1 MSNKEIKE
9 EKIMNTNKKFMNKET
24 DFDTWCKM
32 LLDYTQAMVHN
43 PTVANKWIFD
53 RASHDEWVLSKFPK
67 HLASVKAYNEFYGLT
82 GKDIRDYDWL
92 SSVKTNDGTKIIVHQ
107 HFVDEHM
114 TTAFDF
120 KTKLLKL
127 CEEGKLD
134 IQKIKELIAMQRLCW
149 ITKDE
154 NKQLNALGY
163 RKHRENPLKAYENCG
178 IEIYDKEN
186 EDLDNIQT
194 NPHGITA
201 SSKLEKICPELE
213 IEVSEMRDE
222 EKIRRDFFD
231 KLAQY
236 FKENNSDFVVK
247 YENNREHF
255 DVRKTSDLSFN
266 KIMVNTRVVN
276 GYLKDICVFFPSI
289 DAKTIYDKLYLH
301 KKEIENEIG
310 YELVWDR
317 NDKKIA
323 TRIGRFGKYYTV
335 KGSRRLNDPYFDTTN
350 YTNYD
355 FDLDVKKVANELVN
369 IYNVFMPRVKS
380 IMVNL

>member
-1 MSNKEIKE
+1 
-9 EKIMNTNKKFMNKET
+9 MNTNKKIIDKEK

-67 HLASVKAYNEFYGLT
+67 HLASVKAYNEFYDLT
-82 GKDIRDYDWL
+82 GKDIRDFDWL
-92 SSVKTNDGTKIIVHQ
+92 SSVKTNDGTKIVVHQ

-134 IQKIKELIAMQRLCW
+134 IQTIKELIAKQRLCW

-163 RKHRENPLKAYENCG
+163 RKHRENPLKAYEDCG

-194 NPHGITA
+194 NPNNKVV
-201 SSKLEKICPELE
+201 SSKLKNICPE
-213 IEVSEMRDE
+213 IEMDVSEMSDE
-222 EKIRRDFFD
+222 GKIRREFFNE
-231 KLAQY
+231 LAQY
-236 FKENNSDFVVK
+236 FKEKYPDFFVK
-247 YENNREHF
+247 YENNCEHF
-255 DVRKTSDLSFN
+255 DIRKTSDLSFS
-266 KIMVNTRVVN
+266 KIMVNVRVDRHA
-276 GYLKDICVFFPSI
+276 YLHDICVYLGDK
-289 DAKTIYDKLYLH
+289 DAKDIYDKLYAQ

-310 YELVWDR
+310 YELIWDR
-317 NDKKIA
+317 NNEKIA
-323 TRIGRFGKYYTV
+323 TRIGRFGKYYTE
-335 KGSRRLNDPYFDTTN
+335 KGSRRLNDPRFDTTN
-350 YTNYD
+350 YINYD
-355 FDLDVKKVANELVN
+355 FDLDVEKVANELVN
-369 IYNVFMPRVKS
+369 AYNVFMSRVKS
-380 IMVNL
+380 ILVNM

>member
-1 MSNKEIKE
+1 
-9 EKIMNTNKKFMNKET
+9 MNTNEKFINKEK

-43 PTVANKWIFD
+43 PTVANKWILD

-67 HLASVKAYNEFYGLT
+67 HLASVKAYNEFYDLT

-92 SSVKTNDGTKIIVHQ
+92 SSVKTNDGTKIVVHQ

-120 KTKLLKL
+120 KTKLLRL

-134 IQKIKELIAMQRLCW
+134 IQKIKELISKQRLCW

-154 NKQLNALGY
+154 DKQLNAQGY

-178 IEIYDKEN
+178 IEIYDKDN

-194 NPHGITA
+194 NPHDITT
-201 SSKLEKICPELE
+201 SSKLKKICPELE
-213 IEVSEMRDE
+213 IEVSGMRDD

-247 YENNREHF
+247 YKNNCEHF

-276 GYLKDICVFFPSI
+276 GCLKDICVFFSSI
-289 DAKTIYDKLYLH
+289 DAKNIYDKLYLH

-310 YELVWDR
+310 YELIWDR
-317 NDKKIA
+317 NNEKIA
-323 TRIGRFGKYYTV
+323 TRIGRFGKYYKETGV
-335 KGSRRLNDPYFDTTN
+335 RRLNDPYFDTTN
-350 YTNYD
+350 YINYD
-355 FDLDVKKVANELVN
+355 FDLDVEKVANELVN

-380 IMVNL
+380 ILLDLLK

>member
-1 MSNKEIKE
+1 
-9 EKIMNTNKKFMNKET
+9 MNTNEKFINKEK

-67 HLASVKAYNEFYGLT
+67 HLASVKAYNEFYDLT

-92 SSVKTNDGTKIIVHQ
+92 SSVKTNDGTKIVVHQ

-120 KTKLLKL
+120 KTKLLRL

-134 IQKIKELIAMQRLCW
+134 IQKIKELISKQRLCW

-154 NKQLNALGY
+154 DKQLNAQGY

-178 IEIYDKEN
+178 IEIYDKDN

-194 NPHGITA
+194 NPHDITT
-201 SSKLEKICPELE
+201 SSKLKKICPELE
-213 IEVSEMRDE
+213 IEVSGMRDD

-247 YENNREHF
+247 YKNNCEHF

-276 GYLKDICVFFPSI
+276 GCLKDICVFFSSI
-289 DAKTIYDKLYLH
+289 DAKNIYDKLYLH

-310 YELVWDR
+310 YELIWDR
-317 NDKKIA
+317 NNEKIA
-323 TRIGRFGKYYTV
+323 TRIARFGKYYTE
-335 KGSRRLNDPYFDTTN
+335 KGSRRLNDPRFDTTN
-350 YTNYD
+350 YINYD
-355 FDLDVKKVANELVN
+355 FNLDVEKVANELVN

-380 IMVNL
+380 ILSDLLK

>member
-1 MSNKEIKE
+1 
-9 EKIMNTNKKFMNKET
+9 MNTNKKFMDKEK

-53 RASHDEWVLSKFPK
+53 RASHDEWVLSKFPN
-67 HLASVKAYNEFYGLT
+67 HLASVKAYNEFYDLT
-82 GKDIRDYDWL
+82 GRDIRDYDWL
-92 SSVKTNDGTKIIVHQ
+92 SSARTNDGTKIVVHQ

-134 IQKIKELIAMQRLCW
+134 VEKIKELISKQRLCW

-154 NKQLNALGY
+154 NNQLNALGY
-163 RKHRENPLKAYENCG
+163 RKHRENPLKAYEDCG
-178 IEIYDKEN
+178 IEIYDREN
-186 EDLDNIQT
+186 EDLNDIQT

-201 SSKLEKICPELE
+201 FSKLEKICPELE
-213 IEVSEMRDE
+213 IEVSEIRDE

-231 KLAQY
+231 KLAQC
-236 FKENNSDFVVK
+236 FKENYPDFFVK
-247 YENNREHF
+247 YKNNCEHF
-255 DVRKTSDLSFN
+255 DIRKMNDLTFS
-266 KIMVNTRVVN
+266 KIMVNVRVDR
-276 GYLKDICVFFPSI
+276 YACLHDICVYLGDK
-289 DAKTIYDKLYLH
+289 DAKTIYDKLYLY

-310 YELVWDR
+310 YELIWDR
-317 NDKKIA
+317 NNEKMA
-323 TRIGRFGKYYTV
+323 ARIGRFGKYYTE
-335 KGSRRLNDPYFDTTN
+335 KSSRRLNDPRFDTTN
-350 YTNYD
+350 YINYD
-355 FDLDVKKVANELVN
+355 FDLDVEKVANELVN

-380 IMVNL
+380 ILLVLLK

>member
-1 MSNKEIKE
+1 
-9 EKIMNTNKKFMNKET
+9 MNTNKKFMDKEK

-67 HLASVKAYNEFYGLT
+67 HLASVKAYNEFYDLT
-82 GKDIRDYDWL
+82 GKDIRDFDWL
-92 SSVKTNDGTKIIVHQ
+92 SSVKTNDGTKIVVHQ

-127 CEEGKLD
+127 CEEGNLD
-134 IQKIKELIAMQRLCW
+134 VEKIKELISNQRLCW

-163 RKHRENPLKAYENCG
+163 RKHRENPLKAYEDCD
-178 IEIYDKEN
+178 IEIYDREN
-186 EDLDNIQT
+186 EDLNDIQT
-194 NPHGITA
+194 NPHSITV
-201 SSKLEKICPELE
+201 SSKLKNICPE
-213 IEVSEMRDE
+213 IKMEVSEMRDE

-231 KLAQY
+231 KLAQC
-236 FKENNSDFVVK
+236 FKENHPDFFVK
-247 YENNREHF
+247 YKNNCEHF
-255 DVRKTSDLSFN
+255 DIRKTSDLSFN
-266 KIMVNTRVVN
+266 KIMVNTRVVS

-289 DAKTIYDKLYLH
+289 DAKNIYDRLYSQ
-301 KKEIENEIG
+301 KNEIEKQIG

-317 NDKKIA
+317 NDKKMA
-323 TRIGRFGKYYTV
+323 TRIGRFGKYY
-335 KGSRRLNDPYFDTTN
+335 KEKDSRQLNGSHFDTTN

>member
-1 MSNKEIKE
+1 
-9 EKIMNTNKKFMNKET
+9 MNTNKKIMDKEK
-24 DFDTWCKM
+24 DYDTWCKM

-67 HLASVKAYNEFYGLT
+67 HLASVKAYNEFYDLT
-82 GKDIRDYDWL
+82 GKDIRDFDWL
-92 SSVKTNDGTKIIVHQ
+92 SSVKTNDGTKIVVHQ

-120 KTKLLKL
+120 KTKLLEL

-134 IQKIKELIAMQRLCW
+134 VEKIKELIAMQRLCW

-163 RKHRENPLKAYENCG
+163 RKHRENPLEAYEDCG

-194 NPHGITA
+194 NPHGITS
-201 SSKLEKICPELE
+201 SSKLGEICPELE

-247 YENNREHF
+247 YKNNCEHF

-276 GYLKDICVFFPSI
+276 GYLKDICIFFPSI

-310 YELVWDR
+310 YELIWDR
-317 NDKKIA
+317 NNKKMA
-323 TRIGRFGKYYTV
+323 TRIGRFGKYYTE
-335 KGSRRLNDPYFDTTN
+335 KGFRRLNDPRFDITN

-380 IMVNL
+380 ILLVLLK

>member
-1 MSNKEIKE
+1 
-9 EKIMNTNKKFMNKET
+9 MNTNEKFINKEK

-67 HLASVKAYNEFYGLT
+67 HLASVKAYNEFYDLT

-92 SSVKTNDGTKIIVHQ
+92 SSVKTNDGTKIVVHQ

-120 KTKLLKL
+120 KTKLLRL

-134 IQKIKELIAMQRLCW
+134 IQKIKELISKQRLCW

-154 NKQLNALGY
+154 DKQLNAQGY

-178 IEIYDKEN
+178 IEIYDKDN

-194 NPHGITA
+194 NPHDITT
-201 SSKLEKICPELE
+201 SSKLKKLCPELE
-213 IEVSEMRDE
+213 IEVSGMRDD

-247 YENNREHF
+247 YKNNCEHF

-276 GYLKDICVFFPSI
+276 GCLKDICVFFSSI
-289 DAKTIYDKLYLH
+289 DAKNIYDKLYLH

-310 YELVWDR
+310 YELIWDR
-317 NDKKIA
+317 NNEKMA
-323 TRIGRFGKYYTV
+323 TRIGRFGKYYKE
-335 KGSRRLNDPYFDTTN
+335 KGSRRLNDPRFDTTN

-355 FDLDVKKVANELVN
+355 FNLDVEKVANELVN

-380 IMVNL
+380 ILLDLLK

>member
-1 MSNKEIKE
+1 
-9 EKIMNTNKKFMNKET
+9 MNTNKKIMDKEK
-24 DFDTWCKM
+24 DYDTWCKM

-67 HLASVKAYNEFYGLT
+67 HLASVKAYNEFYDLT
-82 GKDIRDYDWL
+82 GKDIRDFDWL
-92 SSVKTNDGTKIIVHQ
+92 SSVKTNDGTKIVVYQ

-120 KTKLLKL
+120 KTKLLEL

-134 IQKIKELIAMQRLCW
+134 VEKIKELIAMQRLCW

-163 RKHRENPLKAYENCG
+163 RKHRENPLEAYEDCG

-194 NPHGITA
+194 NPHGITS
-201 SSKLEKICPELE
+201 SSKLGEICPELE

-247 YENNREHF
+247 YKNNCEHF

-276 GYLKDICVFFPSI
+276 GYLKDICIFFPSI

-310 YELVWDR
+310 YELIWDR
-317 NDKKIA
+317 NNKKMA
-323 TRIGRFGKYYTV
+323 TRIGRFGKYYTE
-335 KGSRRLNDPYFDTTN
+335 KGFRRLNDPRFDITN

-380 IMVNL
+380 ILLVLLK

>member
-9 EKIMNTNKKFMNKET
+9 EKNMNTNKKFMNKEK

-247 YENNREHF
+247 YENNREYF

-323 TRIGRFGKYYTV
+323 TRIGRFGKYYKETGV
-335 KGSRRLNDPYFDTTN
+335 RRLNDPYFDTTN

>member
-1 MSNKEIKE
+1 
-9 EKIMNTNKKFMNKET
+9 MNTNEKFMDKEE

-32 LLDYTQAMVHN
+32 LLDYTQAMIHN

-67 HLASVKAYNEFYGLT
+67 HLASVKAYNEFYDLT

-92 SSVKTNDGTKIIVHQ
+92 SSVKTNDGTKIVVHQ

-134 IQKIKELIAMQRLCW
+134 IQKIKELISKQRLCW

-154 NKQLNALGY
+154 NKQLNAQGY

-213 IEVSEMRDE
+213 IEVSEMSDE

-247 YENNREHF
+247 YKNNCEHF

-289 DAKTIYDKLYLH
+289 DAKNIYDKLYSH

-310 YELVWDR
+310 YELIWDR
-317 NDKKIA
+317 NNEKKA
-323 TRIGRFGKYYTV
+323 TRIGRFGKYYIE
-335 KGSRRLNDPYFDTTN
+335 KGSRRLNDPRFDTTD
-350 YTNYD
+350 YINYD
-355 FDLDVKKVANELVN
+355 FNLDVEKVANELVN

-380 IMVNL
+380 ILLDLLK

>member
-1 MSNKEIKE
+1 
-9 EKIMNTNKKFMNKET
+9 MNTNKKIMDKEK
-24 DFDTWCKM
+24 DYDTWCKM

-67 HLASVKAYNEFYGLT
+67 HLASVKAYNEFYDLT
-82 GKDIRDYDWL
+82 GKDIRDFDWL
-92 SSVKTNDGTKIIVHQ
+92 SSVKTNDGTKIVVHQ

-120 KTKLLKL
+120 KTKLLEL

-134 IQKIKELIAMQRLCW
+134 VEKIKELIAMQRLCW

-163 RKHRENPLKAYENCG
+163 RKHRENPLEAYEDCG

-186 EDLDNIQT
+186 ENLDNIQT
-194 NPHGITA
+194 NPHGLTA

-247 YENNREHF
+247 YKNNCEHF

-266 KIMVNTRVVN
+266 KIMVNARVVN

-289 DAKTIYDKLYLH
+289 DAKTIYDKLFLH

-310 YELVWDR
+310 YELIWDR
-317 NDKKIA
+317 NNKKMA
-323 TRIGRFGKYYTV
+323 TRIGRFGKYYTE
-335 KGSRRLNDPYFDTTN
+335 KGSRRLNDPHFDTTN

-380 IMVNL
+380 ILLDLLK

>member
-1 MSNKEIKE
+1 
-9 EKIMNTNKKFMNKET
+9 MNTNKKIMDKEK
-24 DFDTWCKM
+24 DYDTWCKM

-67 HLASVKAYNEFYGLT
+67 HLASVKAYNEFYDLT
-82 GKDIRDYDWL
+82 GKDIRDFDWL
-92 SSVKTNDGTKIIVHQ
+92 SSVKINDGTKIVVHQ

-134 IQKIKELIAMQRLCW
+134 IQKIKELISKQRLCW

-154 NKQLNALGY
+154 DKQLNAQGY

-178 IEIYDKEN
+178 IEIYDKDN

-194 NPHGITA
+194 NPHDITT
-201 SSKLEKICPELE
+201 SSKLKKICPELE
-213 IEVSEMRDE
+213 IEVSEMKDE
-222 EKIRRDFFD
+222 EKIRRNFFN

-236 FKENNSDFVVK
+236 FKEKNSDFVVK
-247 YENNREHF
+247 YKNNCEHF

-276 GYLKDICVFFPSI
+276 GYLKDICIFFPSI

-310 YELVWDR
+310 YELIWDR
-317 NDKKIA
+317 NNKKMA
-323 TRIGRFGKYYTV
+323 TRIGRFGKYYTE
-335 KGSRRLNDPYFDTTN
+335 KGFRRLNDPRFDITN

-369 IYNVFMPRVKS
+369 IYNVFMPRVKD
-380 IMVNL
+380 ILLDLLK

>member
-1 MSNKEIKE
+1 
-9 EKIMNTNKKFMNKET
+9 MNTNEKFMDKEK

-53 RASHDEWVLSKFPK
+53 RVSHDEGVLSKFPK
-67 HLASVKAYNEFYGLT
+67 HLASVKAYNEFYDLT
-82 GKDIRDYDWL
+82 GKDIRDFDWL
-92 SSVKTNDGTKIIVHQ
+92 SSVKTNDGTKIVVHQ

-114 TTAFDF
+114 TTAFVF

-134 IQKIKELIAMQRLCW
+134 VEKIKELIAMQRLCW

-163 RKHRENPLKAYENCG
+163 RKHRENPLKAYEDCG

-194 NPHGITA
+194 NPHSQVV
-201 SSKLEKICPELE
+201 SSKLEKIWPELE
-213 IEVSEMRDE
+213 MEMSEMRDE

-231 KLAQY
+231 KLAQC
-236 FKENNSDFVVK
+236 FKENYPDFFLQYK
-247 YENNREHF
+247 NNCGHF
-255 DVRKTSDLSFN
+255 DIRKISDLTFSI
-266 KIMVNTRVVN
+266 IMVNVRVHRCA
-276 GYLKDICVFFPSI
+276 YLHDICVYLGNK
-289 DAKTIYDKLYLH
+289 DAKKIYDRLYLY
-301 KKEIENEIG
+301 KNEIEKQIG
-310 YELVWDR
+310 YELIWDR
-317 NDKKIA
+317 NNEKIA
-323 TRIGRFGKYYTV
+323 TRIGRFGKYY
-335 KGSRRLNDPYFDTTN
+335 KKPCPRKLNDPHFDTTN

-355 FDLDVKKVANELVN
+355 FDLDVEKVANELVN
-369 IYNVFMPRVKS
+369 IYNVFMPRVKD
-380 IMVNL
+380 ILLDLLK